1 VRWRPHRFAVFALFL
16 ATASA
21 QERNFVAGL
30 GGFAILSPA
39 AVTDFRQT
47 PLTSSYRPETGPAFN
62 LAAGRHFNN
71 WISVQGNYIWNRNT
85 VFLTGT
91 EGTAFVE
98 HRNRLSHQ
106 QFVFDGLLYFRPL
119 TSRIRPYLSVGTG
132 GVRASRSLEEVTAIR
147 PPIVEP
153 TASAT
158 AWYAGIR
165 VAVGID
171 LMWMNGWG
179 FRYSFSETVSPNLAG
194 RSLVPPASGSL
205 MNFQNLFG
213 VVKYF

>member
-1 VRWRPHRFAVFALFL
+1 LAPAL
-16 ATASA
+16 A
-21 QERNFVAGL
+21 QERNFVTGL

-47 PLTSSYRPETGPAFN
+47 AVTSSYRPEVGPAFN
-62 LAAGRHFNN
+62 IGAGRHFND
-71 WISVQGNYIWNRNT
+71 WVSVQGNYIWNRNV

-91 EGTAFVE
+91 NESGFVE
-98 HRNRLSHQ
+98 HRNRLNHR

-132 GVRASRSLEEVTAIR
+132 GVRASRTLEEVTALR
-147 PPIVEP
+147 QPIAQPE
-153 TASAT
+153 AST
-158 AWYAGIR
+158 SAWYAGIR
-165 VAVGID
+165 IAVGID
-171 LMWMNGWG
+171 LIWKNGWG

-194 RSLVPPASGSL
+194 RSLIPASGGSL

-213 VVKYF
+213 FVKYY